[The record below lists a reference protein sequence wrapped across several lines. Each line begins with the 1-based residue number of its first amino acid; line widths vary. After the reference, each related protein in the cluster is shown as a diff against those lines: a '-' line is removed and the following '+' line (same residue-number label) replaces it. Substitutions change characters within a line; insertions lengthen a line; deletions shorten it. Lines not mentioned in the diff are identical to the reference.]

1 MIRERFMQ
9 RDDSIHERLAD
20 RLANILTKLNMGHQL
35 TIKELSCEFKV
46 STRTISRDFDRLNTY
61 LPLLQDE
68 VSKKYYLESNYLGKI
83 SPKDIR
89 NFAQISGI
97 SHLYP
102 SLDMSFLRELLDSR
116 AHQIY
121 SAKGYSFED
130 VSQFKDLFKMI
141 GKAIQEHRQIA
152 FVYKGEPRLVQPY
165 RLIHHHGSW
174 YLAAVR
180 KDQLRTYRISHIQLT
195 ESTHEYSQFIPDIN
209 IAKLVEDDD
218 SIWFGQDKQEII
230 LFVDSQVAFYFKQRS
245 ILPEQQIVKELN
257 DGGLLVSSKINHDMQ
272 LLPLIRFWIPN
283 LKIVNPKRL
292 QEELEI
298 DLKKYLAIA

>member
-1 MIRERFMQ
+1 MQ

-20 RLANILTKLNMGHQL
+20 RLANILTKLNMGYQL
-35 TIKELSCEFKV
+35 SIKELASEFGV
-46 STRTISRDFDRLNTY
+46 STRTISRDFDRINTY
-61 LPLLQDE
+61 LPLLQDNE
-68 VSKKYYLESNYLGKI
+68 NKKFYLDLNYLGKI
-83 SPKDIR
+83 APKDIR
-89 NFAQISGI
+89 NFAQLSGI

-130 VSQFKDLFKMI
+130 ASQFKELFKVL
-141 GKAIQEHRQIA
+141 GKAIQEQRQIG
-152 FVYKGEPRLVQPY
+152 FLYKGESRLVQPY

-180 KDQLRTYRISHIQLT
+180 KDQLRTYRISHIQLMHA
-195 ESTHEYSQFIPDIN
+195 THEYPQFIPDQN
-209 IAKLVEDDD
+209 IVKLVEDDD

-230 LFVDSQVAFYFKQRS
+230 LSIDSQVAFYFKQRS
-245 ILPEQQIVKELN
+245 ILPEQQIVRELE

-272 LLPLIRFWIPN
+272 LLPLIRFWIPH
-283 LKIVNPKRL
+283 LKIVNPGRL
-292 QEELEI
+292 QNEMEKG
-298 DLKKYLAIA
+298 LKEYISSN

>member
-1 MIRERFMQ
+1 MQ

-20 RLANILTKLNMGHQL
+20 RLANILTKLNMGYQL
-35 TIKELSCEFKV
+35 SIKELASEFGV
-46 STRTISRDFDRLNTY
+46 STRTISRDFDRINTY
-61 LPLLQDE
+61 LPLLQDNE
-68 VSKKYYLESNYLGKI
+68 NKKFYLDLNYLGKI
-83 SPKDIR
+83 APKDIR
-89 NFAQISGI
+89 NFAQLSGI

-130 VSQFKDLFKMI
+130 ASQFKELFKVL
-141 GKAIQEHRQIA
+141 GKAIQEQRQIG
-152 FVYKGEPRLVQPY
+152 FLYKGESRLVQPY

-180 KDQLRTYRISHIQLT
+180 KDQLRTYRISHIQLMHAT
-195 ESTHEYSQFIPDIN
+195 DEYPQFIPDQDIV
-209 IAKLVEDDD
+209 KVVEDDD

-230 LFVDSQVAFYFKQRS
+230 LSIDSQVAFYFKQRS
-245 ILPEQQIVKELN
+245 ILPEQQIVRELG

-272 LLPLIRFWIPN
+272 LLPLIRFWIPH
-283 LKIVNPKRL
+283 LKIVNPERL
-292 QEELEI
+292 QDEMEKGLKEYLERRSS
-298 DLKKYLAIA
+298 

>member
-1 MIRERFMQ
+1 MQ

-20 RLANILTKLNMGHQL
+20 RLANILTKLNMGYQL
-35 TIKELSCEFKV
+35 SIKELAFEFGV

-61 LPLLQDE
+61 LPLLQDNE
-68 VSKKYYLESNYLGKI
+68 SKKFYLDSNYLGKI
-83 SPKDIR
+83 APKDIR
-89 NFAQISGI
+89 NFAQLSGI

-130 VSQFKDLFKMI
+130 ASQFKELFKVL
-141 GKAIQEHRQIA
+141 GKAIQEQRQIG
-152 FVYKGEPRLVQPY
+152 FLYKGESRLVQPY

-180 KDQLRTYRISHIQLT
+180 KDQLRTYRISHIQLMHA
-195 ESTHEYSQFIPDIN
+195 THEYPQFIPDQDIV
-209 IAKLVEDDD
+209 KVVEDDD

-230 LFVDSQVAFYFKQRS
+230 LSIDSQVAFYFKQRS
-245 ILPEQQIVKELN
+245 ILPEQQIVRELG

-272 LLPLIRFWIPN
+272 LLPLIRFWIPH
-283 LKIVNPKRL
+283 LKIVNPERL
-292 QEELEI
+292 QDEMEKGLKEYLERRSS
-298 DLKKYLAIA
+298 

>member
-1 MIRERFMQ
+1 MQ

-20 RLANILTKLNMGHQL
+20 RLANILTKLNMGYQL
-35 TIKELSCEFKV
+35 SIKELAFEFGV

-61 LPLLQDE
+61 LPLLQDNE
-68 VSKKYYLESNYLGKI
+68 NKKFYLDSNYLGKI
-83 SPKDIR
+83 APKDIR
-89 NFAQISGI
+89 NFAQLSGI

-130 VSQFKDLFKMI
+130 ASQFKELFKVL
-141 GKAIQEHRQIA
+141 GKAIQEQRQIG
-152 FVYKGEPRLVQPY
+152 FLYKGESRLVQPY

-180 KDQLRTYRISHIQLT
+180 KDQLRTYRISHIQLMHA
-195 ESTHEYSQFIPDIN
+195 THEYPQFIPDQDIV
-209 IAKLVEDDD
+209 KVVEDDD

-230 LFVDSQVAFYFKQRS
+230 LSIDSQVAFYFKQRS
-245 ILPEQQIVKELN
+245 ILPEQQIVRELG

-272 LLPLIRFWIPN
+272 LLPLIRFWIPH
-283 LKIVNPKRL
+283 LKIVNPERL
-292 QEELEI
+292 QDEMEKGLKEYLERWSS
-298 DLKKYLAIA
+298 

>member
-1 MIRERFMQ
+1 MQ

-20 RLANILTKLNMGHQL
+20 RLANILTKLNMGYQL
-35 TIKELSCEFKV
+35 SIKELASEFGV
-46 STRTISRDFDRLNTY
+46 STRTISRDFDRINTY
-61 LPLLQDE
+61 LPLLQDNE
-68 VSKKYYLESNYLGKI
+68 NKKFYLDLNYLGKI
-83 SPKDIR
+83 APKDIR
-89 NFAQISGI
+89 NFAQLSGI

-130 VSQFKDLFKMI
+130 ASQFKELFKVL
-141 GKAIQEHRQIA
+141 GKAIQEQRQIG
-152 FVYKGEPRLVQPY
+152 FLYKGESRLVQPY

-180 KDQLRTYRISHIQLT
+180 KDQLRTYRISHIQLMHA
-195 ESTHEYSQFIPDIN
+195 THEYPQFIPDQDIV
-209 IAKLVEDDD
+209 KVVEDDD

-230 LFVDSQVAFYFKQRS
+230 LSIDSQVAFYFKQRS
-245 ILPEQQIVKELN
+245 ILPEQQIVRELG

-272 LLPLIRFWIPN
+272 LLPIIRFWIPY
-283 LKIVNPKRL
+283 LKIVSPKGL
-292 QEELEI
+292 QRQLEI
-298 DLKKYLAIA
+298 SLKEYLV

>member
-1 MIRERFMQ
+1 MQ
-9 RDDSIHERLAD
+9 RGDSIHERLAD
-20 RLANILTKLNMGHQL
+20 RLANILTKLNMGYQL
-35 TIKELSCEFKV
+35 SIKELALEFGV

-61 LPLLQDE
+61 LPLLQDNE
-68 VSKKYYLESNYLGKI
+68 TKRYYLEVNYLGKI
-83 SPKDIR
+83 APKDIR
-89 NFAQISGI
+89 NFAQLSGI
-97 SHLYP
+97 GHLYP

-116 AHQIY
+116 SHQIY
-121 SAKGYSFED
+121 NVKGYSFED
-130 VSQFKDLFKMI
+130 ASQFKELFKVI
-141 GKAIQEHRQIA
+141 GKAIQEHSQIG

-195 ESTHEYSQFIPDIN
+195 HSSHEYSQFIPDQN
-209 IAKLVEDDD
+209 IEKLVEDDD

-230 LFVDSQVAFYFKQRS
+230 LSIDSHVAFYFKQRS

-272 LLPLIRFWIPN
+272 LLPLIRFWIPHVA
-283 LKIVNPKRL
+283 IISPAHL
-292 QEELEI
+292 QNELEVG
-298 DLKKYLAIA
+298 LKEYLER

>member
-1 MIRERFMQ
+1 MQ

-20 RLANILTKLNMGHQL
+20 RLANILTKLNMGYQL
-35 TIKELSCEFKV
+35 SIKELAFEFGV

-61 LPLLQDE
+61 LPLLQDNE
-68 VSKKYYLESNYLGKI
+68 SKKFYLDSNYLGKI
-83 SPKDIR
+83 APKDIR
-89 NFAQISGI
+89 NFAQLSGI

-130 VSQFKDLFKMI
+130 ASQLKELFKVL
-141 GKAIQEHRQIA
+141 GKAIQEQRQIG
-152 FVYKGEPRLVQPY
+152 FIYKGEPRLVQPY

-180 KDQLRTYRISHIQLT
+180 KDQLRTYRISHIQLMHA
-195 ESTHEYSQFIPDIN
+195 THEYPQFIPDQN
-209 IAKLVEDDD
+209 IVKIVEDDD

-230 LFVDSQVAFYFKQRS
+230 LSIDSQVAFYFKQRS
-245 ILPEQQIVKELN
+245 ILPEQQIVRELG

-272 LLPLIRFWIPN
+272 LLPLIRFWIPH
-283 LKIVNPKRL
+283 LKIVNPGRL
-292 QEELEI
+292 QDEMEKGLNEYI
-298 DLKKYLAIA
+298 SSN

>member
-1 MIRERFMQ
+1 MQ

-20 RLANILTKLNMGHQL
+20 RLANILTKLNMGYQL
-35 TIKELSCEFKV
+35 SIKELASEFGV
-46 STRTISRDFDRLNTY
+46 STRTISRDFDRINTY
-61 LPLLQDE
+61 LPLLQDNE
-68 VSKKYYLESNYLGKI
+68 NKKFYLDLNYLGKI
-83 SPKDIR
+83 APKDIR
-89 NFAQISGI
+89 NFAQLSGI

-130 VSQFKDLFKMI
+130 ASQFKELFKVL
-141 GKAIQEHRQIA
+141 GKAIQEQRQIG
-152 FVYKGEPRLVQPY
+152 FLYKGESRLVQPY

-180 KDQLRTYRISHIQLT
+180 KDQLRTYRISHIQLMHA
-195 ESTHEYSQFIPDIN
+195 THEYPQFIPDQN
-209 IAKLVEDDD
+209 IVKLVEDDD

-230 LFVDSQVAFYFKQRS
+230 LSIDSQVAFYFKQRS
-245 ILPEQQIVKELN
+245 ILPEQQIVRELE

-272 LLPLIRFWIPN
+272 LLPLIRFWIPY
-283 LKIVNPKRL
+283 LKIVSPKGL
-292 QEELEI
+292 QRQLEMS
-298 DLKKYLAIA
+298 LKEYLV

>member
-1 MIRERFMQ
+1 MQ

-20 RLANILTKLNMGHQL
+20 WLANILTKLNMGYQL
-35 TIKELSCEFKV
+35 SIKELASEFGV

-61 LPLLQDE
+61 LPLLQDDE
-68 VSKKYYLESNYLGKI
+68 TKKYYLESNYLGKI
-83 SPKDIR
+83 APQDIR
-89 NFAQISGI
+89 NFAQLSGI

-116 AHQIY
+116 AHQVY

-130 VSQFKDLFKMI
+130 ASQFKELFKI
-141 GKAIQEHRQIA
+141 LGKAIQEQRQIG

-180 KDQLRTYRISHIQLT
+180 KDQLRTYRISHIQLMHA
-195 ESTHEYSQFIPDIN
+195 THEYPQFIPDQN
-209 IAKLVEDDD
+209 IVKLVEDDE

-230 LFVDSQVAFYFKQRS
+230 LSIDSQVAFYFKQRS

-272 LLPLIRFWIPN
+272 LLPLIRFWIPH
-283 LKIVNPKRL
+283 LKIVSPKGL
-292 QEELEI
+292 QRQLEI
-298 DLKKYLAIA
+298 SLKEYLV

>member
-1 MIRERFMQ
+1 MK

-20 RLANILTKLNMGHQL
+20 RLANILTKLNMGYQL
-35 TIKELSCEFKV
+35 SIKELASEFGV

-61 LPLLQDE
+61 LPLLQDIE
-68 VSKKYYLESNYLGKI
+68 SKKYYLDLNYLGKI
-83 SPKDIR
+83 APKDIR
-89 NFAQISGI
+89 NFAQLSGI
-97 SHLYP
+97 NHLYP
-102 SLDMSFLRELLDSR
+102 SLDISFLRELLDSR

-130 VSQFKDLFKMI
+130 VSQFKELFKVL
-141 GKAIQEHRQIA
+141 GKAIQEQRQIS

-180 KDQLRTYRISHIQLT
+180 KNQLRTYRISHIQLMQ
-195 ESTHEYSQFIPDIN
+195 SPHEDSQFVPDPN
-209 IAKLVEDDD
+209 IVKLVENDD

-230 LFVDSQVAFYFKQRS
+230 LSIDSQVAFYFKQRS
-245 ILPEQQIVKELN
+245 ILPEQQIVRELG

-272 LLPLIRFWIPN
+272 LLPLIRFWIPH
-283 LKIVNPKRL
+283 LKIVNPGRL
-292 QEELEI
+292 QNEMEKG
-298 DLKKYLAIA
+298 LKEYISSN

>member
-1 MIRERFMQ
+1 MQ

-20 RLANILTKLNMGHQL
+20 RLANILTKLNMGYQL
-35 TIKELSCEFKV
+35 SIKELAFEFGV

-61 LPLLQDE
+61 LPLLQDNE
-68 VSKKYYLESNYLGKI
+68 SKRFYLDSNYLGKI
-83 SPKDIR
+83 APKDIR
-89 NFAQISGI
+89 NFAQLSGI

-130 VSQFKDLFKMI
+130 ASQFKELFKVL
-141 GKAIQEHRQIA
+141 GKAIQEQRQIG
-152 FVYKGEPRLVQPY
+152 FIYKGEPRLVQPY

-180 KDQLRTYRISHIQLT
+180 KDQLRTYRISHIQLMHA
-195 ESTHEYSQFIPDIN
+195 THEYPQFIPDQN
-209 IAKLVEDDD
+209 IVKLVEDDD

-230 LFVDSQVAFYFKQRS
+230 LSIDSQVAFYFKQRS
-245 ILPEQQIVKELN
+245 ILPEQQIVRELG

-272 LLPLIRFWIPN
+272 LLPLIRFWIPH
-283 LKIVNPKRL
+283 LKIVNPGRL
-292 QEELEI
+292 QNEMEKG
-298 DLKKYLAIA
+298 LKEYISTN

>member
-1 MIRERFMQ
+1 MQ

-20 RLANILTKLNMGHQL
+20 RLANILTKLNMGYQL
-35 TIKELSCEFKV
+35 SIKELAFEFGV

-61 LPLLQDE
+61 LPLLQDNE
-68 VSKKYYLESNYLGKI
+68 SKKFYLDSNYLGKI
-83 SPKDIR
+83 APKDIR
-89 NFAQISGI
+89 NFAQLSGI

-130 VSQFKDLFKMI
+130 ASQFKELFKVL
-141 GKAIQEHRQIA
+141 GKAIQEQRQIG
-152 FVYKGEPRLVQPY
+152 FIYKGEPRLVQPY

-180 KDQLRTYRISHIQLT
+180 KDQLRTYRISHIQLMHA
-195 ESTHEYSQFIPDIN
+195 THEYPQFIPDQN
-209 IAKLVEDDD
+209 IVKLVEDDD

-230 LFVDSQVAFYFKQRS
+230 LSIDSQVAFYFKQRS
-245 ILPEQQIVKELN
+245 ILPEQQIVRELG

-272 LLPLIRFWIPN
+272 LLPLIRYWIPH
-283 LKIVNPKRL
+283 LKIVNPGRL
-292 QEELEI
+292 QDEMEKGLHEYI
-298 DLKKYLAIA
+298 SSN

>member
-1 MIRERFMQ
+1 MQ

-20 RLANILTKLNMGHQL
+20 RLANILTKLNMGYQL
-35 TIKELSCEFKV
+35 SIKELASEFGV
-46 STRTISRDFDRLNTY
+46 STRTISRDFDRINTY
-61 LPLLQDE
+61 LPLLQDNE
-68 VSKKYYLESNYLGKI
+68 NKKFYLDLNYLGKI
-83 SPKDIR
+83 APKDIR
-89 NFAQISGI
+89 NFAQLSGI

-130 VSQFKDLFKMI
+130 ASQFKELFKVL
-141 GKAIQEHRQIA
+141 GKAIQEQRQIG
-152 FVYKGEPRLVQPY
+152 FLYKGESRLVQPY

-180 KDQLRTYRISHIQLT
+180 KDQLRTYRISHIQLMHA
-195 ESTHEYSQFIPDIN
+195 THEYPQFIPDQDIV
-209 IAKLVEDDD
+209 KVVEDDD

-230 LFVDSQVAFYFKQRS
+230 LSIDSQVAFYFKQRS
-245 ILPEQQIVKELN
+245 ILPEQQIVRELG

-272 LLPLIRFWIPN
+272 LLPLIRFWIPH
-283 LKIVNPKRL
+283 LKIVNPERL
-292 QEELEI
+292 QDEMEKGLKEYLERWSS
-298 DLKKYLAIA
+298 

>member
-1 MIRERFMQ
+1 MQ

-20 RLANILTKLNMGHQL
+20 WLANILTKLNMGYQL
-35 TIKELSCEFKV
+35 SIKELASEFGV
-46 STRTISRDFDRLNTY
+46 STRTISRDFDRINTY
-61 LPLLQDE
+61 LPLLQDNE
-68 VSKKYYLESNYLGKI
+68 NKKFYLDLNYLGKI
-83 SPKDIR
+83 APKDIR
-89 NFAQISGI
+89 NFAQLSGI

-130 VSQFKDLFKMI
+130 ASQFKELFKVL
-141 GKAIQEHRQIA
+141 GKAIQEQRQIG
-152 FVYKGEPRLVQPY
+152 FLYKGESRLVQPY

-180 KDQLRTYRISHIQLT
+180 KDQLRTYRISHIQLMHA
-195 ESTHEYSQFIPDIN
+195 THEYPQFIPDQDIV
-209 IAKLVEDDD
+209 KVVEDDD

-230 LFVDSQVAFYFKQRS
+230 LSIDSQVAFYFKQRS
-245 ILPEQQIVKELN
+245 ILPEQQIVRELG

-272 LLPLIRFWIPN
+272 LLPLIRFWIPH
-283 LKIVNPKRL
+283 LKIVNPERL
-292 QEELEI
+292 QDEMEKGLKEYLERRSS
-298 DLKKYLAIA
+298 

>member
-1 MIRERFMQ
+1 MQ
-9 RDDSIHERLAD
+9 RADSIHERLAD

-35 TIKELSCEFKV
+35 SIKELASEFGV

-61 LPLLQDE
+61 LPLLQDDE
-68 VSKKYYLESNYLGKI
+68 NKKYYLESNYLGKI
-83 SPKDIR
+83 ALKDIR
-89 NFAQISGI
+89 NFAQLSGI

-102 SLDMSFLRELLDSR
+102 SLDMSFLRELLDTR
-116 AHQIY
+116 AQQIY

-130 VSQFKDLFKMI
+130 ASQFKELFKVV
-141 GKAIQEHRQIA
+141 GKAIQEHRQIG

-195 ESTHEYSQFIPDIN
+195 HSPHGYSQFVPDPN
-209 IAKLVEDDD
+209 ILKLVEDDD

-230 LFVDSQVAFYFKQRS
+230 LSIDSQVAFYFKQRS

-272 LLPLIRFWIPN
+272 LLPIIRFWIPH
-283 LKIVNPKRL
+283 LKIVNPEGL
-292 QEELEI
+292 QEQLEMS
-298 DLKKYLAIA
+298 LKEYLAVG

>member
-1 MIRERFMQ
+1 MQ

-20 RLANILTKLNMGHQL
+20 RLANILTKLNMGYQL
-35 TIKELSCEFKV
+35 SIKELAFEFGV

-61 LPLLQDE
+61 LPLLQDNE
-68 VSKKYYLESNYLGKI
+68 SKKFYLDSNYLGKI
-83 SPKDIR
+83 APKDIR
-89 NFAQISGI
+89 NFAQLSGI

-130 VSQFKDLFKMI
+130 ASQFKELFKVL
-141 GKAIQEHRQIA
+141 GKAIQEQRQIG
-152 FVYKGEPRLVQPY
+152 FIYKGEPRLVQPY

-180 KDQLRTYRISHIQLT
+180 KDQLRTYRISHIQLMHA
-195 ESTHEYSQFIPDIN
+195 THEYPQFIPDQN
-209 IAKLVEDDD
+209 IVKTVEDDD

-230 LFVDSQVAFYFKQRS
+230 LSIDSQVAFYFKQRS
-245 ILPEQQIVKELN
+245 ILPEQQIVRELG

-272 LLPLIRFWIPN
+272 LLPLIRFWIPH
-283 LKIVNPKRL
+283 LKIVNPGRL
-292 QEELEI
+292 QDEMEKGLNEYI
-298 DLKKYLAIA
+298 SSN

>member
-1 MIRERFMQ
+1 MQ
-9 RDDSIHERLAD
+9 RDDSTHERLAD

-35 TIKELSCEFKV
+35 SIKDLASEFGV

-61 LPLLQDE
+61 LPLLQDDDN
-68 VSKKYYLESNYLGKI
+68 KKYYLDSNYLGKI
-83 SPKDIR
+83 APKDIR
-89 NFAQISGI
+89 NFAQLSGI

-116 AHQIY
+116 AQQIY

-130 VSQFKDLFKMI
+130 VSQFKELFKI
-141 GKAIQEHRQIA
+141 VGKAIQEHRQIG

-195 ESTHEYSQFIPDIN
+195 HSPHEYSQFIPDKKIVQ
-209 IAKLVEDDD
+209 LVEDDD
-218 SIWFGQDKQEII
+218 SIWFGQGKQEVI
-230 LFVDSQVAFYFKQRS
+230 LSVDSQVSFYFKQRS
-245 ILPEQQIVKELN
+245 ILPEQQIVKELV
-257 DGGLLVSSKINHDMQ
+257 DGGLLISSKINHDMQ
-272 LLPLIRFWIPN
+272 LLPLIRFWIPHV
-283 LKIVNPKRL
+283 KIINPEEL
-292 QEELEI
+292 QEELEMCLKEYL
-298 DLKKYLAIA
+298 DLK

>member
-1 MIRERFMQ
+1 MQ

-20 RLANILTKLNMGHQL
+20 RLANILTKLNMGYHL
-35 TIKELSCEFKV
+35 SIKELAFEFGV
-46 STRTISRDFDRLNTY
+46 STRTISRDFDRINTY
-61 LPLLQDE
+61 LPLLQDNE
-68 VSKKYYLESNYLGKI
+68 NKKFYLDLNYLGKI
-83 SPKDIR
+83 APKDIR
-89 NFAQISGI
+89 NFAQLSGI

-130 VSQFKDLFKMI
+130 ASQFKELFKVL
-141 GKAIQEHRQIA
+141 GKAIQEQRQIG
-152 FVYKGEPRLVQPY
+152 FLYKGESRLVQPY

-180 KDQLRTYRISHIQLT
+180 KDQLRTYRISHIQLMHA
-195 ESTHEYSQFIPDIN
+195 THEYPQFIPDQDIV
-209 IAKLVEDDD
+209 KVVEDDD

-230 LFVDSQVAFYFKQRS
+230 LSIDSQVAFYFKQRS
-245 ILPEQQIVKELN
+245 ILPEQQIVRELG

-272 LLPLIRFWIPN
+272 LLPLIRFWIPH
-283 LKIVNPKRL
+283 LKIVNPERL
-292 QEELEI
+292 QDEMEKGLKEYLERRSS
-298 DLKKYLAIA
+298 

>member
-1 MIRERFMQ
+1 MQ

-102 SLDMSFLRELLDSR
+102 SLDISFLRELLDTHGVKLAMASTILR
-116 AHQIY
+116 FRNPNLYQIIDQRVFRFIY
-121 SAKGYSFED
+121 PN
-130 VSQFKDLFKMI
+130 KDL
-141 GKAIQEHRQIA
+141 
-152 FVYKGEPRLVQPY
+152 
-165 RLIHHHGSW
+165 
-174 YLAAVR
+174 
-180 KDQLRTYRISHIQLT
+180 
-195 ESTHEYSQFIPDIN
+195 
-209 IAKLVEDDD
+209 
-218 SIWFGQDKQEII
+218 
-230 LFVDSQVAFYFKQRS
+230 
-245 ILPEQQIVKELN
+245 
-257 DGGLLVSSKINHDMQ
+257 SKITTKKVEQIEIYLQYLEDLREICQSKNVD
-272 LLPLIRFWIPN
+272 FN
-283 LKIVNPKRL
+283 LSDRIFYALDKEKNKDHKL
-292 QEELEI
+292 NG
-298 DLKKYLAIA
+298 

>member
-1 MIRERFMQ
+1 MQ

-20 RLANILTKLNMGHQL
+20 RLANILTKLNMGYQL
-35 TIKELSCEFKV
+35 SIKELAEEFGV
-46 STRTISRDFDRLNTY
+46 STRTISRDFDRLTTY
-61 LPLLQDE
+61 LPLQQDIE
-68 VSKKYYLESNYLGKI
+68 NKRYYLESNYLGKI
-83 SPKDIR
+83 APKDIR
-89 NFAQISGI
+89 NFAQLSGI

-116 AHQIY
+116 AQQIY
-121 SAKGYSFED
+121 CAKGYSFED
-130 VSQFKDLFKMI
+130 VSEFKELFKVL
-141 GKAIQEHRQIA
+141 GKAIQEQRQIG

-180 KDQLRTYRISHIQLT
+180 KDQLRTYRISHIRLMG
-195 ESTHEYSQFIPDIN
+195 SPHEYSQFVPDTN
-209 IAKLVEDDD
+209 IVKLVEDDD

-230 LFVDSQVAFYFKQRS
+230 LSIDSPVAFYFKQRS

-272 LLPLIRFWIPN
+272 LLPLIRFWIPHVA
-283 LKIVNPKRL
+283 IISPAHL
-292 QEELEI
+292 QNELEVG
-298 DLKKYLAIA
+298 LKEYLER

>member
-1 MIRERFMQ
+1 MQ

-20 RLANILTKLNMGHQL
+20 RLANILTKLNMGYQL
-35 TIKELSCEFKV
+35 SIKELASEFGV
-46 STRTISRDFDRLNTY
+46 STRTISRDFDRINTY
-61 LPLLQDE
+61 LPLLQDNQN
-68 VSKKYYLESNYLGKI
+68 KKFYLDLNYLGKI
-83 SPKDIR
+83 APKDIR
-89 NFAQISGI
+89 NFAQLSGI

-130 VSQFKDLFKMI
+130 ASQFKELFKVL
-141 GKAIQEHRQIA
+141 GKAIQEQRQIG
-152 FVYKGEPRLVQPY
+152 FLYKGESRLVQPY

-180 KDQLRTYRISHIQLT
+180 KDQLRTYRISHIQLMHA
-195 ESTHEYSQFIPDIN
+195 THEYPQFIPDQDIV
-209 IAKLVEDDD
+209 KVVEDDD

-230 LFVDSQVAFYFKQRS
+230 LSIDSQVAFYFKQRS
-245 ILPEQQIVKELN
+245 ILPEQQIVRELG

-272 LLPLIRFWIPN
+272 LLPLIRFWIPH
-283 LKIVNPKRL
+283 LKIVNPERL
-292 QEELEI
+292 QDEMEKGLKEYLERRSS
-298 DLKKYLAIA
+298 

>member
-1 MIRERFMQ
+1 MQ

-35 TIKELSCEFKV
+35 SIKDLASEFGV

-61 LPLLQDE
+61 LPLLQDAE
-68 VSKKYYLESNYLGKI
+68 NKRYYLEANYLGKI
-83 SPKDIR
+83 ALKDIH
-89 NFAQISGI
+89 NFAQLSGI

-116 AHQIY
+116 AQQIY
-121 SAKGYSFED
+121 CAKGYSFED
-130 VSQFKDLFKMI
+130 ASQFKELFKI
-141 GKAIQEHRQIA
+141 VGKAIQEHRQIG

-180 KDQLRTYRISHIQLT
+180 KNQLRTYRISHIQLT
-195 ESTHEYSQFIPDIN
+195 HSPHEYPQFIPDQN
-209 IAKLVEDDD
+209 IVKLVEDDN
-218 SIWFGQDKQEII
+218 SIWFGQEKQEII
-230 LFVDSQVAFYFKQRS
+230 LSIDSLVAFYFKQRS
-245 ILPEQQIVKELN
+245 ILPEQQIVKELG

-272 LLPLIRFWIPN
+272 LLPLIRFWIPHVAIISPAHLQN
-283 LKIVNPKRL
+283 ELKVGLK
-292 QEELEI
+292 EYLEQ
-298 DLKKYLAIA
+298 

>member
-1 MIRERFMQ
+1 MQ

-20 RLANILTKLNMGHQL
+20 RLANILTKLNMGYQL
-35 TIKELSCEFKV
+35 SIKELASEFGV
-46 STRTISRDFDRLNTY
+46 STRTISRDFDRINTY
-61 LPLLQDE
+61 LPLLQDNE
-68 VSKKYYLESNYLGKI
+68 NKKFYLDLNYLGKI
-83 SPKDIR
+83 APKDIR
-89 NFAQISGI
+89 NFAQLSGI

-130 VSQFKDLFKMI
+130 ASQFKELFKVL
-141 GKAIQEHRQIA
+141 GKAIQEQRQIG
-152 FVYKGEPRLVQPY
+152 FLYKGESRLVQPY

-180 KDQLRTYRISHIQLT
+180 KDQLRTYRISHIQLMHA
-195 ESTHEYSQFIPDIN
+195 THEYPQFIPDQDIV
-209 IAKLVEDDD
+209 KVVEDDD

-230 LFVDSQVAFYFKQRS
+230 LSIDSQVAFYFKQRS
-245 ILPEQQIVKELN
+245 ILPEQQIVRELG

-272 LLPLIRFWIPN
+272 LLPLIRFWIPH
-283 LKIVNPKRL
+283 LKIVNPGRL
-292 QEELEI
+292 QDEMEKGLNEYI
-298 DLKKYLAIA
+298 SSN

>member
-1 MIRERFMQ
+1 MQ

-20 RLANILTKLNMGHQL
+20 RLANILTKLNMGYQL
-35 TIKELSCEFKV
+35 SIKELAFEFGV

-61 LPLLQDE
+61 LPLLQDNE
-68 VSKKYYLESNYLGKI
+68 NKKFYLDSNYLGKI
-83 SPKDIR
+83 APKDIR
-89 NFAQISGI
+89 NFAQLSGI

-130 VSQFKDLFKMI
+130 ASQFKELFKVL
-141 GKAIQEHRQIA
+141 GKAIQEQRQIG
-152 FVYKGEPRLVQPY
+152 FIYKGEPRLVQPY

-180 KDQLRTYRISHIQLT
+180 KDQLRTYRISHIQLMHA
-195 ESTHEYSQFIPDIN
+195 THEYPQFIPDQN
-209 IAKLVEDDD
+209 IVKLVEDDD

-230 LFVDSQVAFYFKQRS
+230 LSIDSQVAFYFKQRS
-245 ILPEQQIVKELN
+245 ILPEQQIVRELG

-272 LLPLIRFWIPN
+272 LLPLIRFWIPH
-283 LKIVNPKRL
+283 LKIVNPGRL
-292 QEELEI
+292 QNEMEKG
-298 DLKKYLAIA
+298 LKEYISTN